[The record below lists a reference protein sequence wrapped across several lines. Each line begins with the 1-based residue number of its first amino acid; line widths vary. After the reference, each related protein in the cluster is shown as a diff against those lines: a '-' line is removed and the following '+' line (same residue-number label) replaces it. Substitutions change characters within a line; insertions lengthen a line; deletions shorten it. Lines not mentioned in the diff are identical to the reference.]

1 MFSLVL
7 LQVEGVVTSARQADG
22 VLQEKDQGVVTFS
35 LLTID
40 LSKIT
45 TKDNII
51 IVWLVSALKPIK
63 YGTP

>member
-1 MFSLVL
+1 ML

-45 TKDNII
+45 TIDNII
-51 IVWLVSALKPIK
+51 IVCLVSAGCLKCFE
-63 YGTP
+63 TH

>member
-1 MFSLVL
+1 ML
-7 LQVEGVVTSARQADG
+7 LEVEGVVTSAWQADG

-45 TKDNII
+45 TIDNII
-51 IVWLVSALKPIK
+51 IVCLVSADCLKCFESH
-63 YGTP
+63 